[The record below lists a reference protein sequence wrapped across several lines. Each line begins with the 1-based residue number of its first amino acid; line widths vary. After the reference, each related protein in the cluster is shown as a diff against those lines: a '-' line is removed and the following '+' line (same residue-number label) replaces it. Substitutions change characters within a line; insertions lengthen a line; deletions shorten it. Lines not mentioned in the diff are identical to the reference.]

1 MQVTQDD
8 IFVKRFLAYFHERFP
23 LPPIAF
29 FITLFAFN
37 CYTFGELIIFNAFKP
52 FVTTFQY
59 VAILVVFLTLFHLRI
74 FDDLI
79 SFKEESK
86 LYPDRVLSRGVLSL
100 MELIKTLF
108 VILGLEFILAF
119 FLGPRLFLYYFILF
133 FFSLLSLRG
142 FFLKSLFRNSPLY
155 KFFCYQLLTPLI
167 VFYLIATAI
176 FPIWMVSSVRM
187 IYAFILLSFPLAFFE
202 IGRKLPFYEQAWG
215 KKRVVAF
222 LLFLLLVQFTA
233 GTLMAT
239 ALSFSKIGTVLH
251 LVSLIFALYTIV
263 LMVREKG
270 EKNVKPVRISL
281 TILLFTIQISCL
293 IGAYLR

>member
-1 MQVTQDD
+1 MHVTQND
-8 IFVKRFLAYFHERFP
+8 IFIKRIFAYSQERFP
-23 LPPIAF
+23 LLPITF
-29 FITLFAFN
+29 FTILFAFN
-37 CYTFGELIIFNAFKP
+37 CYTFGELIIFSAFKP

-59 VAILVVFLTLFHLRI
+59 IAILVVILTLFHLRI

-86 LYPDRVLSRGVLSL
+86 LYPDRILSRGVLSL

-108 VILGLEFILAF
+108 VVLGLEFILAF

-142 FFLKSLFRNSPLY
+142 FFLKSLLKNSPLY
-155 KFFCYQLLTPLI
+155 KFVCYQLLTPLI
-167 VFYLIATAI
+167 VFYLVATTI

-187 IYAFILLSFPLAFFE
+187 IYAFVLLSFPLAFFE
-202 IGRKLPFYEQAWG
+202 IGRKLSFYQLAWG
-215 KKRVVAF
+215 KKRVISF
-222 LLFLLLVQFTA
+222 LIFLLLVQFVA

-251 LVSLIFALYTIV
+251 LASLVFVLYTIV
-263 LMVREKG
+263 LTIKG
-270 EKNVKPVRISL
+270 GGEKPVRISL

-293 IGAYLR
+293 IGAHLR